1 MFSMFVA
8 CQISCQL
15 NIIYY
20 LIYKLIFL
28 YIILYYKNI
37 KFKHLIDGIGN
48 FANMEDIR
56 RKYNPMVNFSKFT
69 SSKIYITQS
78 YNQTLSFCQ
87 RNLVSI
93 QEAPNLLQLF
103 TQHLLKDIDFLLV
116 VFRLKCKTHPLSFT
130 RIHFGSLTSFFRS
143 FQFSKFQIYLR
154 VNYKLHPLA
163 SNDTI

>member
-1 MFSMFVA
+1 MFFMFVA

-69 SSKIYITQS
+69 SNKIYITQS

-130 RIHFGSLTSFFRS
+130 RIHFGSLTFFFVHFSSLSF
-143 FQFSKFQIYLR
+143 KF
-154 VNYKLHPLA
+154 V
-163 SNDTI
+163 

>member
-1 MFSMFVA
+1 MFFMFVA

-69 SSKIYITQS
+69 SNKIYIT
-78 YNQTLSFCQ
+78 
-87 RNLVSI
+87 
-93 QEAPNLLQLF
+93 
-103 TQHLLKDIDFLLV
+103 
-116 VFRLKCKTHPLSFT
+116 
-130 RIHFGSLTSFFRS
+130 
-143 FQFSKFQIYLR
+143 
-154 VNYKLHPLA
+154 
-163 SNDTI
+163 